1 MLRFGY
7 HISSIHHGQKDHK
20 CDLCEK
26 EFSHVGTLRKHISE
40 VHSSIHHG
48 QKNHRYDLCE
58 KEFSRA
64 GTLRKHISEVPNGKK
79 NHKCD

>member
-26 EFSHVGTLRKHISE
+26 EFSQVGTLRKQISE

-48 QKNHRYDLCE
+48 
-58 KEFSRA
+58 
-64 GTLRKHISEVPNGKK
+64 KK
-79 NHKCD
+79 ITDVTCAKRNFLEQEL

>member
-7 HISSIHHGQKDHK
+7 HISSIHHGHK

-26 EFSHVGTLRKHISE
+26 EFSQVGTLRKHISE

-48 QKNHRYDLCE
+48 QKNHRCDLCE

-64 GTLRKHISEVPNGKK
+64 GTLRKHISEVRNGKK
-79 NHKCD
+79 KSQM